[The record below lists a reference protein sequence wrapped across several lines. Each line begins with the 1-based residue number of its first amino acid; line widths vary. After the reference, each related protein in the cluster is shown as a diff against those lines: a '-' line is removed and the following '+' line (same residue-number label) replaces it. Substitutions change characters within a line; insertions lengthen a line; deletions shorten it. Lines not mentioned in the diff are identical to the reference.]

1 MMNTFEQVKPG
12 ISQNNGELVQFI
24 MALQNFIKANQGQG
38 QKPTPTAQSE
48 AGLPATDLGA
58 NTAQMA
64 MAQR

>member
-24 MALQNFIKANQGQG
+24 MALQNFIKANQGGQG
-38 QKPTPTAQSE
+38 QKQTPTAQ
-48 AGLPATDLGA
+48 TDLGA